1 MLLSATLVM
10 SANVILRYIL
20 LRNGGGSD
28 TISAAGGQRHGCPAL
43 LLGWR
48 LQFGV
53 ADAVGGGR
61 VRTVLCL
68 KAW

>member
-1 MLLSATLVM
+1 MGQ
-10 SANVILRYIL
+10 IR
-20 LRNGGGSD
+20 
-28 TISAAGGQRHGCPAL
+28 SAAGGQRHGCPAL

-53 ADAVGGGR
+53 GGAVGGGR
-61 VRTVLCL
+61 VRTVHCL